1 MSDTKLKIYTAMA
14 NILKDVETIGKDRK
28 ADMGNAGKYNF
39 RGIDDMYNT
48 LHNTFAKHEVFIIPE
63 ILKSD
68 LQTQE
73 KETTYNGQTKKSLQ
87 YSVLLTIKF
96 TFFTTDG
103 SSVSAVGI
111 GHALDTSDKAT
122 NKAQSSALKYALMQ
136 TFLIPTE
143 EEKDV
148 EVADNKVVP
157 AKKPAFSQPNFEHAV
172 KLIGE
177 GKIDE
182 ARAYAGDFTLSPEF
196 QEALKEAVTTYNQT
210 LKTN

>member
-1 MSDTKLKIYTAMA
+1 MQPEQPKIFTAMA

-39 RGIDDMYNT
+39 RGIDDMYNS
-48 LHNTFAKHEVFIIPE
+48 LHDTFAKHEVFIIPE

-73 KETTYNGQTKKSLQ
+73 KESTYNGQTKKSLQ

-96 TFFTTDG
+96 TFYTTDG

-143 EEKDV
+143 EDKDV
-148 EVADNKVVP
+148 EVADNKVAP
-157 AKKPAFSQPNFEHAV
+157 AKKPNFTQDNFEHAV

-177 GKIDE
+177 GKVDE
-182 ARAYAGDFTLSPEF
+182 ARAYAGGFDISTEF
-196 QEALKEAVTTYNQT
+196 QEALKDAVATYN
-210 LKTN
+210 KP

>member
-1 MSDTKLKIYTAMA
+1 MA

-39 RGIDDMYNT
+39 RGIDDMYNSLHDT
-48 LHNTFAKHEVFIIPE
+48 LAKHEVFIIPE

-73 KETTYNGQTKKSLQ
+73 KESTYNGQTKKSLQ

-96 TFFTTDG
+96 TFYTTDG

-122 NKAQSSALKYALMQ
+122 NIAQSSALKYALMQ

-143 EEKDV
+143 EDKDV
-148 EVADNKVVP
+148 EVADNKVAL
-157 AKKPAFSQPNFEHAV
+157 AKKPAFTQTNFEHAV

-177 GKIDE
+177 GKADE
-182 ARAYAGDFTLSPEF
+182 ARAYAGSFDISTEFTD
-196 QEALKEAVTTYNQT
+196 ALKDAVTTYNKTQ
-210 LKTN
+210 KTN

>member
-1 MSDTKLKIYTAMA
+1 MQPEQPKIFTAMA
-14 NILKDVETIGKDRK
+14 NILKDVETIGKK
-28 ADMGNAGKYNF
+28 KEADFKNGTKYNF
-39 RGIDDMYNT
+39 RGIDDMYNS
-48 LHNTFAKHEVFIIPE
+48 LHDTFAKHEVFIIPE
-63 ILKSD
+63 ILNSQ
-68 LQTQE
+68 LEVQE
-73 KETTYNGQTKKSLQ
+73 KENQYKTKILQ

-143 EEKDV
+143 EDKDV
-148 EVADNKVVP
+148 EVADNKVAP
-157 AKKPAFSQPNFEHAV
+157 AKKPAFTQTNFEHAV

-177 GKIDE
+177 GKVDE
-182 ARAYAGDFTLSPEF
+182 ARAYAGGFDISTEF
-196 QEALKEAVTTYNQT
+196 QDALKDAVATYNKTQ
-210 LKTN
+210 KTN

>member
-1 MSDTKLKIYTAMA
+1 MSTAPKIFTAMA

-39 RGIDDMYNT
+39 RGIDDMYNS
-48 LHNTFAKHEVFIIPE
+48 LHDTFAKHEVFIIPE

-68 LQTQE
+68 LQVQE
-73 KETTYNGQTKKSLQ
+73 KESTYNGQTKKSLQ

-96 TFFTTDG
+96 GFYTTDG

-143 EEKDV
+143 EDKDV
-148 EVADNKVVP
+148 EVADNKVAP
-157 AKKPAFSQPNFEHAV
+157 AKKPAFTQTNFEHAV

-177 GKIDE
+177 GKVDE
-182 ARAYAGDFTLSPEF
+182 ARAYAGGFDISNEF
-196 QEALKEAVTTYNQT
+196 QDALKDAVATYNQT

>member
-1 MSDTKLKIYTAMA
+1 MSTAPKIFTAMA

-39 RGIDDMYNT
+39 RGIDDMYNS
-48 LHNTFAKHEVFIIPE
+48 LHDTFAKHEVFIIPE

-68 LQTQE
+68 LQVQE
-73 KETTYNGQTKKSLQ
+73 KESTFNGQTKKSLQ

-96 TFFTTDG
+96 AFYTTDG

-143 EEKDV
+143 EDKDV
-148 EVADNKVVP
+148 EVADNKVAP
-157 AKKPAFSQPNFEHAV
+157 AKKPAFTQTNFEHAI

-177 GKIDE
+177 GKEKE
-182 ARAYAGDFTLSPEF
+182 AYAYAGQFEIAEEFKAELKTTLE
-196 QEALKEAVTTYNQT
+196 TYKAT
-210 LKTN
+210 LKN

>member
-1 MSDTKLKIYTAMA
+1 MQPEQPKIFTAMA

-39 RGIDDMYNT
+39 RGIDDMYNS
-48 LHNTFAKHEVFIIPE
+48 LHDTFAKHEVFIIPE

-73 KETTYNGQTKKSLQ
+73 KESTYNGQTKKSLQ

-96 TFFTTDG
+96 TFYTTDG

-143 EEKDV
+143 EDKDV
-148 EVADNKVVP
+148 EVADNKVAP
-157 AKKPAFSQPNFEHAV
+157 AKKPNFTQDNFEHAV

-177 GKIDE
+177 GKVDE
-182 ARAYAGDFTLSPEF
+182 ARAYAAGFDISTEF
-196 QEALKEAVTTYNQT
+196 QEALKDTVTTYNKT